1 MQISVL
7 SDWVIAVLLLTLRLA
22 PMFAVAPPFTL
33 LNVPVRVRVLVPLML
48 AACMVREVDGI
59 GPMAADLGS
68 LAAIASTELLIG
80 LGFAFA
86 LQASFAALSFAGR
99 VLDVQAGFGLA
110 TVLDP
115 GTSAQSPLIGSVL
128 VLVAA
133 AAFFSAD
140 GHHDLLRLIDA
151 SLRAVPV
158 GAIGAGWPVERV
170 IAHAGLIFSLGLAT
184 AATGVLVLFLV
195 DIALGFMARTLPQM
209 NILMIG
215 LQVKSIVLILTLV
228 LISGAAA
235 PALLRISASA
245 LRFMGAL
252 EP

>member
-1 MQISVL
+1 MQISAL
-7 SDWVIAVLLLTLRLA
+7 SDWAITVVLLTLRLG
-22 PMFAVAPPFTL
+22 PMFAFAPPFTL
-33 LNVPVRVRVLVPLML
+33 LNVPVRVRVLIPLML
-48 AACMVREVDGI
+48 AACITQASGRVPVVASDVSTLL
-59 GPMAADLGS
+59 PMAAS
-68 LAAIASTELLIG
+68 ELLIG

-86 LQASFAALSFAGR
+86 MQAAFASLSFAGR
-99 VLDVQAGFGLA
+99 VLDVQAGFGLS

-115 GTSAQSPLIGSVL
+115 ATRAQSPLIGSVL
-128 VLVAA
+128 VLAA
-133 AAFFSAD
+133 AATFFSAD

-195 DIALGFMARTLPQM
+195 DVALGFMARTLPQM

-228 LISGAAA
+228 LISGTAA
-235 PALLRISASA
+235 PALLRIWASA

>member
-1 MQISVL
+1 M
-7 SDWVIAVLLLTLRLA
+7 
-22 PMFAVAPPFTL
+22 
-33 LNVPVRVRVLVPLML
+33 
-48 AACMVREVDGI
+48 
-59 GPMAADLGS
+59 
-68 LAAIASTELLIG
+68 
-80 LGFAFA
+80 
-86 LQASFAALSFAGR
+86 
-99 VLDVQAGFGLA
+99 
-110 TVLDP
+110 
-115 GTSAQSPLIGSVL
+115 
-128 VLVAA
+128 
-133 AAFFSAD
+133 
-140 GHHDLLRLIDA
+140 
-151 SLRAVPV
+151 
-158 GAIGAGWPVERV
+158 